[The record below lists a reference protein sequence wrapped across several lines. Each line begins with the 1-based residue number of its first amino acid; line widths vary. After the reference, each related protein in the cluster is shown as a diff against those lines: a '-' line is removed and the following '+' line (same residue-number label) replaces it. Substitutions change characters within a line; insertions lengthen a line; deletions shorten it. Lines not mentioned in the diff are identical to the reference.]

1 MSGNRANAAARSR
14 RAAGEMPPPPQQ
26 MQGRGGRPGQQQQQQ
41 YQVPQEAPKQMTIQ
55 NAIALITLRLSR
67 VETIVQKIDTV
78 EQPNSTD
85 ENDRI
90 IDNGV
95 FDNIVS
101 RLEALERGHKLLAT
115 KNVTTT
121 VVNNDS
127 TDKFSESIAVL
138 QAELTFVK
146 DLLLKLQTFTM
157 NTNQKLVDIVVGADN
172 DEDSDVGM
180 NRQIVFMQS
189 EDFINDNDDDNATVN
204 TNLKELQYLL
214 CKYFMFENFFWNY
227 QFPKKSLLKH
237 LLH

>member
-14 RAAGEMPPPPQQ
+14 RAASEMPPPPQQ
-26 MQGRGGRPGQQQQQQ
+26 GRGGRPGQQQQ

-78 EQPNSTD
+78 EQPNSQSTD

-121 VVNNDS
+121 VINNDS
-127 TDKFSESIAVL
+127 VDKLGESVAVL

-157 NTNQKLVDIVVGADN
+157 ETNQKLVDIVVGADN
-172 DEDSDVGM
+172 EDDSDAGM
-180 NRQIVFMQS
+180 NHQIVFMQP
-189 EDFINDNDDDNATVN
+189 EDFGNDNDDDNATVN
-204 TNLKELQYLL
+204 INLKELIQKELAISEL
-214 CKYFMFENFFWNY
+214 VEEEN
-227 QFPKKSLLKH
+227 
-237 LLH
+237 